1 MASRIK
7 TNAEKH
13 IVCPFCSLHC
23 DDILSKSD
31 GKKYKILSEASKISE
46 VNTTCIKKIESFN
59 INAKSALTPIV
70 KNKQTSLSYA
80 LKYTKQILKKQKDAI
95 IINYGIDVSGI
106 RSMLNFSSSYNC
118 AIDHIN
124 SKFLY
129 QNIGIVQRT
138 GYMATSLTETKNR
151 GDVIIVFGNNILNK
165 TPRLIEKVLTPS
177 NSLCTSAKNKK
188 IIFIGEFP
196 DKLLSGLGKNH
207 NVSYIKIKIDS
218 IPDLLNLLSGVD
230 DIKISNISKTLT
242 TKIKSIISKS
252 KYLVATWAA
261 SDFVNSKNPD
271 KIIQS
276 ISQFILD
283 RNKTSRAACMPI
295 SGSLG
300 DTTSAQTLTWL
311 TGFPSRIKYK
321 NGSFVHDRNIYN
333 SEIITNKK
341 NTDVVIHVS
350 SLSPNKIKINKNLKN
365 IVIGHPNS
373 RFTFQPDVFI
383 PVGIPGI
390 DYRGIM
396 FRTDN
401 VVSIA
406 LKKIR
411 AINLPTTK
419 EILDKLN

>member
-1 MASRIK
+1 M
-7 TNAEKH
+7 
-13 IVCPFCSLHC
+13 
-23 DDILSKSD
+23 
-31 GKKYKILSEASKISE
+31 
-46 VNTTCIKKIESFN
+46 
-59 INAKSALTPIV
+59 
-70 KNKQTSLSYA
+70 
-80 LKYTKQILKKQKDAI
+80 
-95 IINYGIDVSGI
+95 
-106 RSMLNFSSSYNC
+106 
-118 AIDHIN
+118 
-124 SKFLY
+124 
-129 QNIGIVQRT
+129 
-138 GYMATSLTETKNR
+138 
-151 GDVIIVFGNNILNK
+151 
-165 TPRLIEKVLTPS
+165 
-177 NSLCTSAKNKK
+177 
-188 IIFIGEFP
+188 
-196 DKLLSGLGKNH
+196 
-207 NVSYIKIKIDS
+207 DS
-218 IPDLLNLLSGVD
+218 IPDLLNLLLDVD

-341 NTDVVIHVS
+341 NTDVAIHVS

-373 RFTFQPDVFI
+373 KFTFQPDVFI

>member
-59 INAKSALTPIV
+59 INAKSALAPIV

-95 IINYGIDVSGI
+95 IINHGIDVSGI

-165 TPRLIEKVLTPS
+165 TPRLIEKVLAPS

-373 RFTFQPDVFI
+373 KFTFQPDVFI

>member
-46 VNTTCIKKIESFN
+46 ANTTCIKKIESFN
-59 INAKSALTPIV
+59 INAKSTLTPIV
-70 KNKQTSLSYA
+70 KNKKTNLSYA
-80 LKYTKQILKKQKDAI
+80 LKYTKKILKEQKDAI
-95 IINYGIDVSGI
+95 IINHGIDVSGI
-106 RSMLNFSSSYNC
+106 RSMLNFSSNYNC

-151 GDVIIVFGNNILNK
+151 GDVIMVFGNNILNK
-165 TPRLIEKVLTPS
+165 TPRLIEKVLAPS

-196 DKLLSGLGKNH
+196 DKLLRGLGKTH

-218 IPDLLNLLSGVD
+218 IPDLLNLLSDVD

-276 ISQFILD
+276 ISQFVLD
-283 RNKTSRAACMPI
+283 KNKASRAACMPI

-350 SLSPNKIKINKNLKN
+350 SLSPNKIEINKNLKN
-365 IVIGHPNS
+365 IFIGHPNS
-373 RFTFQPDVFI
+373 KFTFQPDVFI

-411 AINLPTTK
+411 DINLPTTK

>member
-1 MASRIK
+1 
-7 TNAEKH
+7 
-13 IVCPFCSLHC
+13 
-23 DDILSKSD
+23 
-31 GKKYKILSEASKISE
+31 
-46 VNTTCIKKIESFN
+46 
-59 INAKSALTPIV
+59 
-70 KNKQTSLSYA
+70 
-80 LKYTKQILKKQKDAI
+80 
-95 IINYGIDVSGI
+95 
-106 RSMLNFSSSYNC
+106 
-118 AIDHIN
+118 
-124 SKFLY
+124 
-129 QNIGIVQRT
+129 
-138 GYMATSLTETKNR
+138 
-151 GDVIIVFGNNILNK
+151 
-165 TPRLIEKVLTPS
+165 
-177 NSLCTSAKNKK
+177 
-188 IIFIGEFP
+188 
-196 DKLLSGLGKNH
+196 
-207 NVSYIKIKIDS
+207 
-218 IPDLLNLLSGVD
+218 
-230 DIKISNISKTLT
+230 
-242 TKIKSIISKS
+242 
-252 KYLVATWAA
+252 
-261 SDFVNSKNPD
+261 
-271 KIIQS
+271 
-276 ISQFILD
+276 
-283 RNKTSRAACMPI
+283 MPI

-373 RFTFQPDVFI
+373 KFTFQPDVFI